1 MTHVLAHWQASLV
14 LLILCGLVLALH
26 LTGLRR
32 VRAAGG
38 AADGSLRG
46 SPGSVHPAREAAAF
60 YGGLFAVALAVLPP
74 VGYWSGV
81 YLWVRALQDLLLA
94 VVAPSL
100 IVLGAPWLALSAGLA
115 VAARRLPLQRDRRAI
130 RPRPATPGVAP
141 APPATPGPASAPAAT
156 QRSASARTVTP
167 GPASARAAAQ
177 RSAAPRPAWW
187 LAWPVGATVVFNI
200 VWLGWHLP
208 VLYDAAVTSQA
219 ARYAEYATFLAA
231 GIWFWLQLIGSRPSS
246 PAAAPPRRLAL
257 LIGTAAADTVLGMIL
272 VFGSGLLY
280 AAYAGPGRPLPLVI
294 DDQQLA
300 GAVLWMGILPSLI
313 IATVAMLMSWLDNE
327 ERDDPSRDLERL
339 TTPRPA
345 GWPSSGGSG
354 VAGWP
359 SRRGDRRPAA

>member
-1 MTHVLAHWQASLV
+1 MTHLVSHWPASLV
-14 LLILCGLVLALH
+14 VLVLCGLVMALH

-32 VRAAGG
+32 LRCTGG
-38 AADGSLRG
+38 AADGSQG
-46 SPGSVHPAREAAAF
+46 GANPAREAAAF
-60 YGGLFAVALAVLPP
+60 YGGLLAAAIAVLPP
-74 VGYWSGV
+74 VAYWSGS

-100 IVLGAPWLALSAGLA
+100 IVLGAPWLALAAGLT
-115 VAARRLPLQRDRRAI
+115 AAAHRRPGRASRR
-130 RPRPATPGVAP
+130 RPARLG
-141 APPATPGPASAPAAT
+141 AAW
-156 QRSASARTVTP
+156 R
-167 GPASARAAAQ
+167 
-177 RSAAPRPAWW
+177 

-246 PAAAPPRRLAL
+246 PAAPPPRRLAL
-257 LIGTAAADTVLGMIL
+257 LIGTAAADTVLGMVL
-272 VFGSGLLY
+272 VFGSALLY
-280 AAYAGPGRPLPLVI
+280 PAYAGPARGLSLVI
-294 DDQQLA
+294 ADQQLA

-313 IATVAMLMSWLDNE
+313 IAAVAILMTWLDNE

-359 SRRGDRRPAA
+359 SRTRYRPPAA

>member
-1 MTHVLAHWQASLV
+1 VTHVLAHWPASLV
-14 LLILCGLVLALH
+14 FLILCGLVLALH
-26 LTGLRR
+26 RTGLPR
-32 VRAAGG
+32 VRAAGS
-38 AADGSLRG
+38 AADDSLQG
-46 SPGSVHPAREAAAF
+46 SPGSVNLAREAAAF

-81 YLWVRALQDLLLA
+81 YLWVRAVQDLLLA

-100 IVLGAPWLALSAGLA
+100 IVIGAPWLALSAGLA
-115 VAARRLPLQRDRRAI
+115 VAARRLPLPLRHDRRAS
-130 RPRPATPGVAP
+130 RPRPATPGAAP
-141 APPATPGPASAPAAT
+141 APPATPGPASARAPTPRPAA
-156 QRSASARTVTP
+156 P
-167 GPASARAAAQ
+167 PA
-177 RSAAPRPAWW
+177 AWW

-208 VLYDAAVTSQA
+208 VLYDAAATSQV

-280 AAYAGPGRPLPLVI
+280 PAYAGPVRQLPLVI
-294 DDQQLA
+294 ADQQLA

-313 IATVAMLMSWLDNE
+313 IAAVAILMTWLDNE

-339 TTPRPA
+339 TTPRSA

-359 SRRGDRRPAA
+359 SRRGERRPAA

>member
-14 LLILCGLVLALH
+14 FLVLCGLVLALH
-26 LTGLRR
+26 LTGLPR
-32 VRAAGG
+32 VRAAAS
-38 AADGSLRG
+38 AAEGSPEG
-46 SPGSVHPAREAAAF
+46 SPGRVHPAREAAAF

-100 IVLGAPWLALSAGLA
+100 IVIGAPWLALSAGLA
-115 VAARRLPLQRDRRAI
+115 VAVRLPPPEQARRAS
-130 RPRPATPGVAP
+130 RP
-141 APPATPGPASAPAAT
+141 
-156 QRSASARTVTP
+156 
-167 GPASARAAAQ
+167 
-177 RSAAPRPAWW
+177 RSAAPPAGWW
-187 LAWPVGATVVFNI
+187 LAWPVGAAVVFNV
-200 VWLGWHLP
+200 VWLGWHIP

-246 PAAAPPRRLAL
+246 PAAPPPRRLAL

-280 AAYAGPGRPLPLVI
+280 HAYAAPARPLPLVI

-313 IATVAMLMSWLDNE
+313 IAAMAILMTWLDHE

-339 TTPRPA
+339 TRPRPA
-345 GWPSSGGSG
+345 GWPSSGRSG